1 MKLWHPSVLRVP
13 LALAV
18 FACSPGFARAAA
30 APTNV
35 SGKITDASG
44 SAVPDAAVSVVELK
58 LGMTTGLDGA
68 FSFAGLP
75 AGRYTLSVRRSGY
88 APAVLYF
95 TAPAASPLSVSMS
108 ATPFEIAPLDVTGT
122 RGAIDPN
129 RSAQPTASLSGD
141 DVHKERSV
149 SLAHAI
155 DALPGMR
162 TLSTGEQVGKPV
174 IRGLSGPRVL
184 VLEDGYRLE
193 DYSWSDE
200 DGPSVDA
207 RLTDRVEVVRGPAS
221 VLYGSDA
228 LGGVVNAVPL
238 DLPDARGRASFTRG
252 GIEAYGATGN
262 AEFGTAVKVE
272 HASGSFGSRLF
283 AVGRHGSDIHT
294 PDGEIPNTGFGALNG
309 EVALGLRGDKG
320 NATLRYARYG
330 GEFKLLEADKPA
342 GDTGNPEEEGGP
354 ERKAGDN
361 RVQFASNLFLGGIRL
376 ETKAQW
382 QNHSLIEVADS
393 AGVPGTESDQFNLL
407 LNTYTL
413 DVIAHHGDK
422 PVHGAVGVSGLTQT
436 NDSRGPIPLVPDSH
450 LQSGGVFAFEQW
462 DHQRLALSGGA
473 RVDFHHLEA
482 DENPALSLTGQSRD
496 DTQGSGSLGLVYQLN
511 GGWSVAMNGAR
522 GWRAP
527 SLFELYS
534 NGPQLSEARYDVGNP
549 NLEPE
554 SDLEL
559 DGSIRWHSSRV
570 RAELTGYTSKIDHYI
585 YLSPTGGQQVVGAD
599 TLDVYAYQQADSRLK
614 GGEVWAQLEAAK
626 PLTLRVRTD
635 YVWGQNEQADQ
646 PLPLM
651 PPLRLA
657 GEAELHSSTLG
668 WAERAN
674 VGVEVEHIA
683 DQTRLGPFDVPTGQY
698 TLVHLDAGLEKRL
711 GSRTYQFNLRVRNL
725 GDTAYRSFLSRYKKF
740 ADDPGRNIV
749 FSVSTGL

>member
-1 MKLWHPSVLRVP
+1 MTGWRLSLARIS

-18 FACSPGFARAAA
+18 AAISPLTARAAESA
-30 APTNV
+30 SVT
-35 SGKITDASG
+35 GKVTDAG
-44 SAVPDAAVSVVELK
+44 GAALPDAVVSVAELK
-58 LGMTTGLDGA
+58 LGTTSGADGS

-88 APAVLYF
+88 APSVITF
-95 TAPAASPLSVSMS
+95 TVPPASPLEIKL
-108 ATPFEIAPLDVTGT
+108 ATTPFQIAPLDVTGT
-122 RGAIDPN
+122 RGPIDPD

-141 DVHKERSV
+141 DVQKERSV

-162 TLSTGEQVGKPV
+162 TISTGEQVGKPV
-174 IRGLSGPRVL
+174 IRGLAGPRVL

-228 LGGVVNAVPL
+228 MGGVVNAVPA
-238 DLPDARGRASFTRG
+238 DLPDARDRASFTRG
-252 GIEAYGATGN
+252 GIELYGASNN
-262 AEFGTAVKVE
+262 AEFGSALRLE
-272 HASGSFGSRLF
+272 HASGSFGSRIF

-320 NATLRYARYG
+320 NGTLRFAHYG
-330 GEFKLLEADKPA
+330 GEFKLLEADRPA
-342 GDTGNPEEEGGP
+342 EDTGNPGEEGGP

-361 RVQFASNLFLGGIRL
+361 RLQFGSNLLLGGIRL

-413 DVIAHHGDK
+413 DVIAHHGNQ
-422 PVHGAVGVSGLTQT
+422 PLHGAVGVSGLYQN
-436 NDSRGPIPLVPDSH
+436 NDSRGPIPLVPDARTS
-450 LQSGGVFAFEQW
+450 SGALFAFEEW
-462 DHQRLALSGGA
+462 DRGRWALSGGA
-473 RVDFHHLEA
+473 RVDTRHLENDANA
-482 DENPALSLTGQSRD
+482 DLALPEGSRD
-496 DTQGSGSLGLVYQLN
+496 DTQGSADLGLVYRLN
-511 GGWSVAMNGAR
+511 GGWSLAANAAR

-534 NGPQLSEARYDVGNP
+534 NGPQLSEARFDVGNP
-549 NLEPE
+549 NLDPE
-554 SDLEL
+554 NDLEF
-559 DGSIRWHSSRV
+559 DGGVRLHKDRL
-570 RAELTGYTSKIDHYI
+570 RAELTGFSSKIENYI
-585 YLSPTGGQQVVGAD
+585 FVAPTGGTQVVGAD
-599 TLDVYAYQQADSRLK
+599 TLDVYAYQQADSRLR
-614 GGEVWAQLEAAK
+614 GGELWAQIEAAK
-626 PLTLRVRTD
+626 ALTLRARSD
-635 YVWGQNEQADQ
+635 YVWGENEQTNQ

-651 PPLRLA
+651 PPLRVA
-657 GEAELHSSTLG
+657 GEAELHKSELG
-668 WAERAN
+668 WAQQGH
-674 VGVEVEHIA
+674 VGIEVEHIA
-683 DQTRLGPFDVPTGQY
+683 EQTRLGPFDVPTDAY
-698 TLVHLDAGLEKRL
+698 TLVHLDAGMSKRL
-711 GSRTYQFNLRVRNL
+711 GSHTYDFNLRVRNV
-725 GDTAYRSFLSRYKKF
+725 GDAAYRSFLSRYKKF

-749 FSVSTGL
+749 FSVATGL